1 MKSKVVLDKDV
12 AFIEV
17 KNDKNL
23 EVTLCSFGAS
33 FYRILYKGKNRIMT
47 PLSHTEFYN
56 NEQYYGKLVGRFSG
70 RIKDAKCDINGVT
83 YTLPKNWNGINSL
96 HGGPKGI
103 SFSNFIY
110 EIKEEEDSIDV
121 IFTFVEKES
130 YLPGDVSY
138 KITYHI
144 MRNIDEIKLDME
156 ARVSKETI
164 VNLTNHAYWS
174 LSSGKRTVLGEELTL
189 GCKYHGDLDMNLIAK
204 SIKEVDLVMDFTKGH
219 EIGKYID
226 SPYLQNHTSF
236 GYDHF
241 FVKTDPK
248 DSFAALLVDREEG
261 ISLRVDTSYPAVV
274 VYTDNYPTKM
284 EYENCKH
291 EEKYQAIA
299 IECQY
304 IPNGINMDNV
314 NKAILKPGEVYKE
327 YISYLLEDL
336 S

>member
-1 MKSKVVLDKDV
+1 METKIIKDKDV
-12 AFIEV
+12 SFITV

-33 FYRILYKGKNRIMT
+33 FYRVLFKGKNRIMT
-47 PLSHTEFYN
+47 PVNHEEFYK

-70 RIKDAKCDINGVT
+70 RIKDAKCEIAGVT
-83 YTLPKNWNGINSL
+83 YDLPKNWNGINSL

-103 SFSNFIY
+103 SFSNFNY
-110 EIKEEEDSIDV
+110 EIKEEEDSTNV
-121 IFTFVEKES
+121 IFTFVESES

-144 MRNIDEIKLDME
+144 YKNKDEIRLDME
-156 ARVSKETI
+156 ADTTKETI
-164 VNLTNHAYWS
+164 VNLTNHAYWT
-174 LSSGKRTVLGEELTL
+174 LSSGRDLVLDEILTL

-204 SIKEVDLVMDFTKGH
+204 SIVEANEIMDFTKGH
-219 EIGKYID
+219 EIGKYIND
-226 SPYLQNHTSF
+226 PYLQNHTSF

-248 DSFAALLVDREEG
+248 NIFAAKLMDKKENVTLTVN
-261 ISLRVDTSYPAVV
+261 TSYPAVV

-284 EYENCKH
+284 EYENCKV
-291 EEKYQAIA
+291 EAKYQAIA

-314 NKAILKPGEVYKE
+314 NKAILKPNEHYKE
-327 YISYLLEDL
+327 FISYTLE
-336 S
+336 